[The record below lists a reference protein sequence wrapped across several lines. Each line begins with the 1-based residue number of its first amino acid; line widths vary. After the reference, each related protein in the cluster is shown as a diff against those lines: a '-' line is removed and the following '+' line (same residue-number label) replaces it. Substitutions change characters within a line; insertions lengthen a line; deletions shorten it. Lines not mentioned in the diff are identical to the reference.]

1 MLNRTNLTLSALA
14 LSNGLNLGTRS
25 LAANASVND
34 GDQTLRTRHSHHDV
48 MRERMV
54 WYVVS
59 SISKPTDAIPAI
71 PSSFSQ
77 QQQQPLSCETLPQ
90 GNVAVEVCVK
100 PEPRPADLVG
110 RPEPCVLDR
119 DPSIRNDRSLHGEPY
134 QGRERLQVAPRYEVG
149 WDTRFEAHREASR
162 QTGGRHDVRDFWKVS
177 TDRPIPFA

>member
-34 GDQTLRTRHSHHDV
+34 GDQTLRIRHLHHDV

-59 SISKPTDAIPAI
+59 SIPKPTDAIPAI

-77 QQQQPLSCETLPQ
+77 KQQQSLSCVTLPQ
-90 GNVAVEVCVK
+90 GNVAVEVCVE

-110 RPEPCVLDR
+110 RSEPCVLDH
-119 DPSIRNDRSLHGEPY
+119 DPSFGTMVSFTGNLTKGASGY
-134 QGRERLQVAPRYEVG
+134 KPRPG
-149 WDTRFEAHREASR
+149 LKSCGIPGLKRTARRAA
-162 QTGGRHDVRDFWKVS
+162 
-177 TDRPIPFA
+177 RPLAAAKSATFGK

>member
-1 MLNRTNLTLSALA
+1 MLLNRTNLTLSALA

-25 LAANASVND
+25 LAVNASVND

-59 SISKPTDAIPAI
+59 SIPKPTDAIPAI

-77 QQQQPLSCETLPQ
+77 QRQHWLSCVTLPQ
-90 GNVAVEVCVK
+90 GNVAVEVCVE

-119 DPSIRNDRSLHGEPY
+119 DPSIGTIVPSTGNLTRGASGSK
-134 QGRERLQVAPRYEVG
+134 PRPG
-149 WDTRFEAHREASR
+149 MQSADANGLKRTARRAARPASA
-162 QTGGRHDVRDFWKVS
+162 TMSAAFGK
-177 TDRPIPFA
+177 

>member
-25 LAANASVND
+25 LAANAGVNN
-34 GDQTLRTRHSHHDV
+34 GDQTLRTRQSHHDV

-59 SISKPTDAIPAI
+59 SIPKPTDAIPAI
-71 PSSFSQ
+71 PSSFFQ
-77 QQQQPLSCETLPQ
+77 QRPRFVSCVTLPQ
-90 GNVAVEVCVK
+90 GSVAVEVCVE

-119 DPSIRNDRSLHGEPY
+119 YPSFGTMVSFTGNLTKGASGSKPRPGLKSAGI
-134 QGRERLQVAPRYEVG
+134 QGLKRTARRA
-149 WDTRFEAHREASR
+149 A
-162 QTGGRHDVRDFWKVS
+162 
-177 TDRPIPFA
+177 RPAAAAMSAAFGK

>member
-1 MLNRTNLTLSALA
+1 MSLNRTNLTLSALA

-25 LAANASVND
+25 LAVNASVND

-71 PSSFSQ
+71 PGSFF
-77 QQQQPLSCETLPQ
+77 QQQPSLSCVTLPQ
-90 GNVAVEVCVK
+90 GNVAVDVCVI

-110 RPEPCVLDR
+110 RRERCVLDR
-119 DPSIRNDRSLHGEPY
+119 DPSFGTIVPPTGNPTTGANGTRSRPGLKSAGAN
-134 QGRERLQVAPRYEVG
+134 GLKRTARLAALPAAAAMAATFG
-149 WDTRFEAHREASR
+149 
-162 QTGGRHDVRDFWKVS
+162 K
-177 TDRPIPFA
+177 

>member
-59 SISKPTDAIPAI
+59 SIPKPTDAIPAI
-71 PSSFSQ
+71 QSSFSQ
-77 QQQQPLSCETLPQ
+77 KQQQSLSCVTLPQ
-90 GNVAVEVCVK
+90 GNVAVEVCVE
-100 PEPRPADLVG
+100 PDPRPADLVG
-110 RPEPCVLDR
+110 RPEPCVLDH
-119 DPSIRNDRSLHGEPY
+119 DPSFGTMVSFTGNLIKGASGSMPRPGLKSVGI
-134 QGRERLQVAPRYEVG
+134 QGLKRTATRAARPLAPAMSATFG
-149 WDTRFEAHREASR
+149 
-162 QTGGRHDVRDFWKVS
+162 K
-177 TDRPIPFA
+177 